1 VTDLG
6 DLAARLGAPR
16 ALVLGDVMLDEYVW
30 GQVNRISP
38 EAPVPVVDVR
48 TRTYVPGGAANVA
61 AGVAALGGRPLV
73 AGVVGDD
80 GAAAQLRAALAE
92 RGLEL
97 DGLVT
102 VAGRSTTTKTRVIAH
117 SQQVVRAD
125 VEERQPVP
133 EEATAELRRWVEG
146 GLETV
151 DVVVVSDYAKGVV
164 SAELAQAV
172 IAAARGAGKPVVV
185 DPKGSD
191 YSKYEGATV
200 LTPNVSDAKRAANI
214 APDSFAEL
222 TEIARRLAE
231 VVPGSSLLIT
241 RGSEGMSL
249 VSDDGSIDVA
259 AAARDVYDVTG
270 AGDTVVAALAVA
282 LGSGLALDDAVRL
295 ANAAAGIVVGKVGT
309 ASHIGKHG
317 FTLGTRRVADP
328 PKAASSEKGG

>member
-1 VTDLG
+1 VSEPLG
-6 DLAARLGAPR
+6 NLVARLGETR

-48 TRTYVPGGAANVA
+48 RRTYVPGGAANVA
-61 AGVAALGGRPLV
+61 AGIAALGGRPLI

-80 GAAAQLRAALAE
+80 TAATQLRDALAE
-92 RGLEL
+92 RGVDG

-133 EEATAELRRWVEG
+133 SDATNTLRGWVDDHLDG
-146 GLETV
+146 SG
-151 DVVVVSDYAKGVV
+151 VVVLSDYAKGVV
-164 SAELAQAV
+164 TAELAQAV
-172 IAAARGAGKPVVV
+172 ISSARGNGEAVVV

-191 YSKYEGATV
+191 YAKYAGATV
-200 LTPNVSDAKRAANI
+200 LTPNIADAKRAANI

-222 TEIARRLAE
+222 GDVAARLAE
-231 VVPGSSLLIT
+231 VVPGSALLIT

-249 VSDDGSIDVA
+249 IADSGSLDVPA
-259 AAARDVYDVTG
+259 AAHDVYDVTG
-270 AGDTVVAALAVA
+270 AGDTVVAALAVG
-282 LGSGLALDDAVRL
+282 LGSGLALPDAVRL
-295 ANAAAGIVVGKVGT
+295 ANAAAGIVVSKVGT
-309 ASHIGKHG
+309 ASV
-317 FTLGTRRVADP
+317 TLDELRAQVV
-328 PKAASSEKGG
+328 